1 MNIQEQPPAWLFSR
15 SQANDDT
22 TENAGAIGAKKNKNK
37 ILKKRDEML
46 LSSEELCDFG
56 IASLRQYN
64 VEYYSGLG
72 FHIIYGRGDR
82 KNKISCLT
90 FTRSTRNDD
99 TKENVVFFSLSLS
112 LLDVQFVR

>member
-1 MNIQEQPPAWLFSR
+1 
-15 SQANDDT
+15 
-22 TENAGAIGAKKNKNK
+22 
-37 ILKKRDEML
+37 ML

-82 KNKISCLT
+82 KNKNSCLT

-112 LLDVQFVR
+112 TGRPICTIKKKKKKIR